1 VRKNVAALENGTALK
16 QAAQPMV
23 EKGNGARSLVSS
35 CSIHL
40 QFHFTGFQNSAVS
53 PRSVSDGFSPH
64 HCGCIQH

>member
-23 EKGNGARSLVSS
+23 EKGNGVRSLVSS

-40 QFHFTGFQNSAVS
+40 QFHFTAFQNPTAS
-53 PRSVSDGFSPH
+53 P
-64 HCGCIQH
+64 